1 MIKFNN
7 VTFSYASREVLKDF
21 SLSIE
26 EGERICLFAPSGY
39 GKTTLLRLIMGLE
52 QSDKGEITGLD
63 GKKISVAFQEDR
75 LLPHKTVKENI
86 TLFGDSHGADEI
98 LEKIGLSSAATMY
111 PSQCS
116 GGMARRAAIARAINR
131 DADIYI
137 LDEPFNGIDKENIAL
152 TAEAIMSATRGKTFI
167 MVSHDTAEAELLD
180 AKVIDISGIQ

>member
-52 QSDKGEITGLD
+52 QSDKGEITGLQD
-63 GKKISVAFQEDR
+63 KKISVAFQEDR

-98 LEKIGLSSAATMY
+98 LEKIGLSSAAGLY

-180 AKVIDISGIQ
+180 AKIIDISCI